1 MSSSDWCARR
11 RPVVSVK
18 RELHRRLKL
27 AFPCLLA
34 LAFGLVLLES
44 PSSYAQDSA
53 NFDDL
58 SARASQARDSGDI
71 PRAIQLYQQAVA
83 LNSKWQDGWWSL
95 SLLQYQSNDYS
106 AAQNS
111 LTHFLEL
118 SPRAGPALA
127 LRGLCEFET
136 GDYSQS
142 LDDIQSGLA
151 LGAATGARNEQV
163 LRYHAALLLTRA
175 GSFQGALQQY
185 TWFAEKGISSPDL
198 FLGLGLAGLRSPKL
212 PQEVPPDDKEM
223 FTLAGSAIFQFMAH
237 RQDQAAQAFQ
247 DFFRR
252 YPKAANAHYV
262 YGYLLIQADPDHAI
276 QEFKRELEVS
286 PSNAEAN
293 VMLAWTYLLLDEP
306 AQALPFARSAF
317 ASQPSLSVSLL
328 VLGRSLVGTGNLKD
342 GAQYLEKAAQID
354 PNNLE
359 IHIALAHVYSEEGRK
374 VDSWRE
380 RQLCL
385 QLENHGAGQS
395 ANQ

>member
-1 MSSSDWCARR
+1 M
-11 RPVVSVK
+11 
-18 RELHRRLKL
+18 
-27 AFPCLLA
+27 
-34 LAFGLVLLES
+34 
-44 PSSYAQDSA
+44 
-53 NFDDL
+53 
-58 SARASQARDSGDI
+58 
-71 PRAIQLYQQAVA
+71 A

-95 SLLQYQSNDYS
+95 GFLQYQSNDYS

-111 LTHFLEL
+111 LTHFLEF
-118 SPRAGPALA
+118 SPRSGPALA

-142 LDDIQSGLA
+142 LEDIQSGLA

-185 TWFAEKGISSPDL
+185 TWFADKGISSPDL

-212 PQEVPPDDKEM
+212 PQDVPPDDNEM
-223 FTLAGSAIFQFMAH
+223 FTLAGSAIYQFMAH

-262 YGYLLIQADPDHAI
+262 YGYLLVQADPDHAI

-306 AQALPFARSAF
+306 AQALPYARSAF
-317 ASQPSLSVSLL
+317 VSQPSLSVSLL

-342 GAQYLEKAAQID
+342 GAQYLEKAALID

-374 VDSWRE
+374 QDSWRE
-380 RQLCL
+380 RQLSL
-385 QLENHGAGQS
+385 QLENHGAVQS